1 MNHILICPY
10 CKKEL
15 SLFQSQIERRRGAI
29 KCIGC
34 GTRIPYDLDRRSRPR
49 RIVVPRPSRSDTEE

>member
-15 SLFQSQIERRRGAI
+15 ALFQSQIERRRGHI

-34 GTRIPYDLDRRSRPR
+34 GTRIPYDLDRRTRPR
-49 RIVVPRPSRSDTEE
+49 RIAVPPEGPREP

>member
-49 RIVVPRPSRSDTEE
+49 RIVVPRPS